1 MKRLLV
7 LFVLLFTVFFSYTVV
22 AQEMGSIR
30 KGYNVTI
37 PEKIHKLILDPLPA
51 GTYSIGSGGDFPTID
66 SAFNKLSIDGIAGEV
81 ILELIDNLYTAPT
94 TELGFS
100 LNGPIPGAGS
110 TSRVI
115 IKPAANKNVTI
126 EGSGENILNFINTSY
141 LTLDGVDLTGS
152 TTLTIHSLYNIQY
165 SWNTCADFW
174 NNSDHNV
181 VQNIIFIS
189 DDYTRNGG
197 GPGFWTRA
205 GQTETCD
212 SNLIQNNFIKKA
224 GWGIYVSSYNSSL
237 RAEGNIIKGN
247 LIGSDAD
254 SLIAW
259 GIQVEHCHN
268 TVIENNI
275 IQNLKVTTTVGEILI
290 PGINSYWGS
299 GDIIRNNI
307 VHGIKASGGYSGVGI
322 LLSGQG
328 SWYGSNNMVYNN
340 MVYDI
345 QSTSTQNDSR
355 VAGIQVWM
363 QQSPKIYYNTVF
375 LTGTG
380 ANHYGS
386 GALYVW
392 NTCSNV
398 YAQNN
403 ILINKRNESPYC
415 ASSIYLQG
423 SHTILTSSDYNDL
436 LYSSNPYNC
445 LVRTSTIHFSTLPEW
460 QATGRDFH
468 SLIEMPNFID
478 PYLHIDETIPNNL
491 EKRGSPIIGI
501 EKDCDDEVRN
511 LYLPDIG
518 ADEFDGIIPPGAL
531 SSGTYSVGTN
541 GFFNSIESVFTKLST
556 NGVAGAVTLE
566 LIDELY
572 TAPPNFSFTL
582 NGPIPGAGSTRR
594 VTIKPLNSV
603 ASKIEGNGE
612 SVFILNNV
620 SYLTIDGISLTGQ
633 TTLTIHAL
641 DNNQFGWNDCIDIY
655 KNSDHNIIQNIIFL
669 SDDIDDN
676 TIDIYLSATSGSTE
690 SPDSNIIQNNFIKKG
705 AVGIIVSAY
714 TAAVNTIATG
724 NIIRGNL
731 VGSENDSLIA
741 WGIQTEKSKNT
752 IIEDNIVQ
760 NLTLNNSYDENL
772 CRGISSYWG
781 DGDVIRNN
789 VVHSIKSSGG
799 YQGVG
804 ILLCGGLV
812 SNHYGN
818 DNLIYNNMVYDI
830 QSTSSATNSSV
841 AGIQMWYQN
850 NPKIYYNSVYLS
862 GNGSNQ
868 QGSAS
873 LYISHTCTN
882 VEAKNNILVNT
893 RDESPYFASAIYD
906 YSTSNLTS
914 DYNDLYSDNYLVRIG
929 NTNYNSLAEWQITGK
944 DKHSITEMPNFIEP
958 YLHINESIATNLE
971 KGATPIEGIDT
982 DFDENTRNATTPD
995 IGADEFDGVV
1005 VGVEEEQ
1012 PLPTEFALE
1021 QNYPNPFNPSTKI
1034 SWQSP
1039 VSSWQTLKVY
1049 DVLGNEVATLV
1060 DEEKPAGTYNVEFT
1074 IDNLQLSSGVYFYQ
1088 LKAGSYIETKKML
1101 LLK

>member
-22 AQEMGSIR
+22 AQEFGSIR
-30 KGYNVTI
+30 KSVEYSF
-37 PEKIHKLILDPLPA
+37 PEKIHKLVLDPLPA
-51 GTYSIGSGGDFPTID
+51 GTYSIGTGGDFPTID

-100 LNGPIPGAGS
+100 LNGPITGAGS

-247 LIGSDAD
+247 LIGSHAD

-328 SWYGSNNMVYNN
+328 SWYGSNNLVYNN

-363 QQSPKIYYNTVF
+363 QQSPKIYYNSVY
-375 LTGTG
+375 LTGKA
-380 ANHYGS
+380 ANHFGS
-386 GALYVW
+386 GALYIW
-392 NTCSNV
+392 NTCTNV
-398 YAQNN
+398 EAKNN
-403 ILINKRNESPYC
+403 ILINKRDESPYC
-415 ASSIYLQG
+415 ASAIYIQG
-423 SHTILTSSDYNDL
+423 SSTYLTNSDYNDL
-436 LYSSNPYNC
+436 FFDTNPYNC
-445 LVRTSTIHFSTLPEW
+445 LVRTSGINYNDLLEW
-460 QATGRDFH
+460 QATGKDFH
-468 SLIEMPNFID
+468 SVTEMPNFIVPD
-478 PYLHIDETIPNNL
+478 LHIDESVATNL
-491 EKRGSPIIGI
+491 EKRAAPIAGI
-501 EKDCDDEVRN
+501 DNDCDGELRN
-511 LYLPDIG
+511 VNLPDIG
-518 ADEFDGIIPPGAL
+518 ADEFDGIIPPGPL
-531 SSGTYSVGTN
+531 TFGTYSVGTN
-541 GFFNSIESVFTKLST
+541 GFFNTIESVFTKLET
-556 NGVAGAVTLE
+556 DGITGAVTLE
-566 LIDELY
+566 LIDELF
-572 TAPPNFSFTL
+572 TAPADTFGFL
-582 NGPIPGAGSTRR
+582 LDGPIAGAGPNSRI
-594 VTIKPLNSV
+594 TIKPAANKNIIL
-603 ASKIEGNGE
+603 EGNGQ
-612 SVFILNNV
+612 NV
-620 SYLTIDGISLTGQ
+620 LCFMNTSYLTLDGVDLSGA
-633 TTLTIHAL
+633 TTLTVHSIANTQFDKNNGVGFYDNS
-641 DNNQFGWNDCIDIY
+641 DNNVI
-655 KNSDHNIIQNIIFL
+655 KNLNIVVDDYLRISFAIF
-669 SDDIDDN
+669 IGG
-676 TIDIYLSATSGSTE
+676 ATNLLAL
-690 SPDSNIIQNNFIKKG
+690 PDSNLIENNFIKK
-705 AVGIIVSAY
+705 AGIAICLSY
-714 TAAVNTIATG
+714 GNG
-724 NIIRGNL
+724 NIIKQNNI
-731 VGSENDSLIA
+731 GSGTDSLIS
-741 WGIQTEKSKNT
+741 WGIQSQMTNNT
-752 IIEDNIVQ
+752 LIENNHVQ
-760 NLTLNNSYDENL
+760 NLRFGIHYECPGIDSYLDNG
-772 CRGISSYWG
+772 CI
-781 DGDVIRNN
+781 IRNN
-789 VVHSIKSSGG
+789 IVHNIDGKNARDGGFGIELSGDSG
-799 YQGVG
+799 NPG
-804 ILLCGGLV
+804 INNMV
-812 SNHYGN
+812 
-818 DNLIYNNMVYDI
+818 YNNMVYDI
-830 QSTSSATNSSV
+830 GSSSNRA
-841 AGIQMWYQN
+841 AGIQLWYVN
-850 NPKIYYNSVYLS
+850 NSKIYYNTVYLF
-862 GNGSNQ
+862 GNGTGTTTN
-868 QGSAS
+868 GSAA
-873 LYISHTCTN
+873 LYISHSCTN

-893 RDESPYFASAIYD
+893 RDESPYYASAIYD
-906 YSTSNLTS
+906 YSSSNLTS

-958 YLHINESIATNLE
+958 YLHIDESVATNLE

-982 DFDENTRNATTPD
+982 DFDEDTRNATTPD

-1005 VGVEEEQ
+1005 GIEEETT
-1012 PLPTEFALE
+1012 LPTEFALE
-1021 QNYPNPFNPSTKI
+1021 QNYPNPFNPSTII

-1049 DVLGNEVATLV
+1049 DVLGNEVATLIN
-1060 DEEKPAGTYNVEFT
+1060 EYKPAGMYNVQFT
-1074 IDNLQLSSGVYFYQ
+1074 MNNFASGVYFYQ
-1088 LKAGSYIETKKML
+1088 LKAGEYISTKKML